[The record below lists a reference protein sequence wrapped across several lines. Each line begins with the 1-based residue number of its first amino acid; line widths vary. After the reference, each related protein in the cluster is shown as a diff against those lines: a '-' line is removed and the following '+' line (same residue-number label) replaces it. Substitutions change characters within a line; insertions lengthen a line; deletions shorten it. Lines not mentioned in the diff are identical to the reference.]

1 MEVQWFRRD
10 KEAVLDELRR
20 GVRPLMATT
29 MASGPL
35 DELIALHIELGVFDA
50 LDRLPV
56 RREREGIADEL
67 LFRTLAALPFLP
79 EPGLDPSARLLFQE
93 PAILLQL
100 GWAPAQ
106 IQAGDNHRH
115 RHPEGRQ
122 AGSLPCHPDTLRDAF
137 RRVEAD
143 AWLRVQEA
151 GISALYERRL
161 VRGKVY
167 AIDGSGLGNDYRLV
181 CLVCVSAQ
189 RPVIVAWRLL
199 EGAASEK
206 GREAEVTRELIE
218 QALKLGGP
226 EAIELLLADALYAD
240 GPLIAWLA
248 YEKGIDVLVPLP
260 SDRLMFADALGLA
273 RRGLLAW
280 SRHRYVRTVRGHKEA
295 RTIEVATVGEMTSW
309 ESFMEAAR
317 GYGVADA
324 SLWVT
329 LVREVEPEE
338 EPLTDCWALVSTR
351 RFADGY
357 AAFQAFRPRWHIE
370 NDAYREL
377 KEGFGLEEQRWGRDA
392 SAAHCRTTLTLL
404 AFNTAQV
411 YRSRGGE
418 RLAKLGIRRLRREA
432 QAGLGRSPVVLFMDD
447 CYGALSVEELL
458 EVVGFPAR
466 QGLLP
471 ALERANQ
478 PRGPT

>member
-1 MEVQWFRRD
+1 MEVQWFKRD
-10 KEAVLDELRR
+10 KEAVLNDLRR

-29 MASGPL
+29 MSSGPL
-35 DELIALHIELGVFDA
+35 DELIALHDELGVLDA
-50 LDRLPV
+50 LDQLPV
-56 RREREGIADEL
+56 ARQREGIDDDL

-79 EPGLDPSARLLFQE
+79 EPGLDPSARLLFRE
-93 PAILLQL
+93 PAILLRL

-106 IQAGDNHRH
+106 IQAGDNGRH
-115 RHPEGRQ
+115 RHPEGRR
-122 AGSLPCHPDTLRDAF
+122 AESLPCHPDTLRDAF
-137 RRVEAD
+137 RRVEAA

-151 GISALYERRL
+151 TVSPLYQRRL

-199 EGAASEK
+199 EGTASEK
-206 GREAEVTRELIE
+206 GREAGVTRELIE
-218 QALKLGGP
+218 QALRLGGP
-226 EAIELLLADALYAD
+226 ECIELLLADALYAD

-273 RRGLLAW
+273 RGGSLKW
-280 SRHRYVRTVRGHKEA
+280 TRHRYVRTVQGHKEA
-295 RTIEVATVGEMTSW
+295 RTIEVAAVGEMTSW
-309 ESFMEAAR
+309 DSFVEAAR

-329 LVREVEPEE
+329 LVREVEPKEV
-338 EPLTDCWALVSTR
+338 PLEDCWALVSTR
-351 RFADGY
+351 RFTDGY

-370 NDAYREL
+370 NDGYREL

-392 SAAHCRTTLTLL
+392 AAAHCRTTLTIL
-404 AFNTAQV
+404 AFNTAQI
-411 YRSRGGE
+411 YRSRGGQ

-432 QAGLGRSPVVLFMDD
+432 QPELGRSPVVVFMDD
-447 CYGALSVEELL
+447 CYAVLSVEELL
-458 EVVGFPAR
+458 RVVGFPAR
-466 QGLLP
+466 QGV
-471 ALERANQ
+471 ATRHREVDQRRAA
-478 PRGPT
+478 T